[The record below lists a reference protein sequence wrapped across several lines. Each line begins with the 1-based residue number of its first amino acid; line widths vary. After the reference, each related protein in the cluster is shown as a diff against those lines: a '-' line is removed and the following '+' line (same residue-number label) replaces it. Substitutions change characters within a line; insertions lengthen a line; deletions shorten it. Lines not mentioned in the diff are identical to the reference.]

1 MTGPWTP
8 SASEL
13 AALFDPLRR
22 YSRVVLAVS
31 GGSDS
36 VALMH
41 LAAAWARALGAEA
54 PALSVATVDHGLRA
68 GSAADAEFV
77 VAAARRLNLDARV
90 LAWEG
95 DKPIRRI
102 QERAREVRY
111 RLLARHAGA
120 DASASAIATAHSRD
134 DQAETLLMR
143 LARGS
148 GPDGLQSMRPVRPM
162 PGFDTVF
169 LVRPLLGLGRQQL
182 RDYLADREISWQE
195 DPSNENP
202 QFERV
207 RIRQAA
213 GVLNSLGLLPPKLA
227 LAAERQRRAVDALEA
242 ATDDLQRSVLHLNGG
257 AFASIDGRLLGVAP
271 QELRVRLM
279 SRVLG
284 MFGGVTPPAD
294 LAQVERLVADM
305 ASGGATRATLAGCEV
320 RSCRNE
326 VRIFRERGR
335 AEFPAL
341 ELRSGEEAVWDDRFH
356 IHIKHAP
363 LPLSVRVVDKE
374 AVDSL
379 RRRVGG
385 GRLLPARA
393 AATLPAVWAGDELI
407 SVGGM
412 PACHFSGSGAGEA
425 KVETR
430 FIFAQAPART
440 LGDLG
445 KDYIRSL

>member
-1 MTGPWTP
+1 
-8 SASEL
+8 
-13 AALFDPLRR
+13 
-22 YSRVVLAVS
+22 
-31 GGSDS
+31 
-36 VALMH
+36 
-41 LAAAWARALGAEA
+41 
-54 PALSVATVDHGLRA
+54 
-68 GSAADAEFV
+68 
-77 VAAARRLNLDARV
+77 
-90 LAWEG
+90 
-95 DKPIRRI
+95 
-102 QERAREVRY
+102 
-111 RLLARHAGA
+111 
-120 DASASAIATAHSRD
+120 
-134 DQAETLLMR
+134 
-143 LARGS
+143 
-148 GPDGLQSMRPVRPM
+148 
-162 PGFDTVF
+162 VF

-182 RDYLADREISWQE
+182 RDYLGDRQIAWRE

-213 GVLNSLGLLPPKLA
+213 GVINSLGLSPPKLA

-257 AFASIDGRLLGVAP
+257 AFASIDGRLFGVAP
-271 QELRVRLM
+271 EELRVRLM

-284 MFGGVTPPAD
+284 MFGGATPPAD

-305 ASGGATRATLAGCEV
+305 ACSGSTRATLAGCEV

-335 AEFPAL
+335 AEFSAL
-341 ELRSGEEAVWDDRFH
+341 ELSSGQETIWDDRFH
-356 IHIKHAP
+356 IHIRHAP
-363 LPLSVRVVDKE
+363 LPLTVRVFDKQ
-374 AVDSL
+374 AGDRL
-379 RRRVGG
+379 RRRAGG
-385 GRLLPARA
+385 GLLLPARA

-412 PACHFSGSGAGEA
+412 PACLFSASGAGGV

-445 KDYIRSL
+445 KDYIRSP

>member
-1 MTGPWTP
+1 
-8 SASEL
+8 
-13 AALFDPLRR
+13 LRR
-22 YSRVVLAVS
+22 FPHVVLAVS

-41 LAAAWARALGAEA
+41 LAAAWARSLGPDA

-77 VAAARRLNLDARV
+77 VAAARSLDLDACV

-111 RLLARHAGA
+111 QLLARHAAA
-120 DASASAIATAHSRD
+120 DQSISAIATGHTRD

-148 GPDGLQSMRPVRPM
+148 GPDGLQSMRQARPM
-162 PGFDTVF
+162 PGFHAVF

-182 RDYLADREISWQE
+182 REYLADGQIAWREDS
-195 DPSNENP
+195 SNENP

-213 GVLNSLGLLPPKLA
+213 DVINSLGLSPPKLA

-257 AFASIDGRLLGVAP
+257 AFASIDGRLFGVAP
-271 QELRVRLM
+271 EELRIRLM
-279 SRVLG
+279 SRVLN
-284 MFGGVTPPAD
+284 MFGGATPPAD

-305 ASGGATRATLAGCEV
+305 ACGGSTRTTLAGCEV

-341 ELRSGEEAVWDDRFH
+341 ELRPGEEAVWDDRFH
-356 IHIKHAP
+356 IHIRHAP
-363 LPLSVRVVDKE
+363 LPLTVRVFDKHAGE
-374 AVDSL
+374 SL
-379 RRRVGG
+379 RRCAGG
-385 GRLLPARA
+385 DLLLPARA

-412 PACHFSGSGAGEA
+412 PACLFSGSGSCGA

-445 KDYIRSL
+445 KDHIRSL